1 MSPEGDVRLPA
12 VARYFRRR
20 WNEDPGFE
28 IAGWGASDWLFE
40 TDEDGRVVR
49 QVEVFEN
56 GNVLLY
62 DASHDEDAYGGLS
75 VEPLDLMDF
84 APFEIT
90 ADTFAAEVDGL
101 SPLNR

>member
-1 MSPEGDVRLPA
+1 MSDCGS
-12 VARYFRRR
+12 VARYFRRH

-28 IAGWGASDWLFE
+28 LAGWGESVWLFE
-40 TDEDGRVVR
+40 ADDDGRVVR

-56 GNVLLY
+56 GNVLSY
-62 DASHDEDAYGGLS
+62 DASHDEDECGGLS
-75 VEPLDLMDF
+75 VEPLDLIEF

-90 ADTFAAEVDGL
+90 ADTFAAAVATL